1 MPDGRI
7 KVSTVVST
15 VISSTFSKGNGWLQH
30 FFSSMMRFRNVV
42 FGPIP
47 FPLVPLF
54 SFAKFFV
61 NNHRKKPL
69 LRRSHSNPQHVASL
83 LRERLSTPIFC
94 LRMMEGCN
102 VLCSSTTHPS
112 SPKAEKEKLPS
123 NATRTSKW
131 SKFKKCSNARSSAT
145 EFCRGVS
152 VTNNRFA
159 DESPAKYLRSA
170 LSLFYGRCTSSSAI
184 KCDGVTVE
192 PRNYGMN
199 F

>member
-1 MPDGRI
+1 M
-7 KVSTVVST
+7 
-15 VISSTFSKGNGWLQH
+15 
-30 FFSSMMRFRNVV
+30 
-42 FGPIP
+42 
-47 FPLVPLF
+47 LF
-54 SFAKFFV
+54 SDPCPSRSCLCLVLRSSLPTTTEKAAVAKKSFQPATRCKSSSGATFDTY
-61 NNHRKKPL
+61 L
-69 LRRSHSNPQHVASL
+69 LS
-83 LRERLSTPIFC
+83 
-94 LRMMEGCN
+94 RMMEGCN

-123 NATRTSKW
+123 NATGTSKW
-131 SKFKKCSNARSSAT
+131 YKFKKCSNARRSAT

-152 VTNNRFA
+152 VTSNRFA

>member
-1 MPDGRI
+1 
-7 KVSTVVST
+7 
-15 VISSTFSKGNGWLQH
+15 
-30 FFSSMMRFRNVV
+30 MMRFRNVV

-159 DESPAKYLRSA
+159 DKTQPNTCAAQCLGCSGDVLRPLRSK
-170 LSLFYGRCTSSSAI
+170 LQRIGLMGHVHHCEFWSCSQDMEL
-184 KCDGVTVE
+184 
-192 PRNYGMN
+192 
-199 F
+199 